1 MAARTHYYGPAE
13 VGQRYLIRH
22 GAFFRFDIRYT
33 HPTAKKG
40 NLDLKLFSLL
50 SCLALV
56 SACETTSGAPTPAAR
71 PPTPVQTITVEP
83 TEIPSSLSAVGSLES
98 PQTTELSTEIGGKI
112 VSLNIPE
119 GKQVKQGHVLARID
133 YEQAQAAVM
142 IAQARSTNAKK
153 TLERL
158 KKLSLR
164 ARSQQALDDARAELD
179 SASGQLADAQSVLRK
194 TTIAA
199 PFSGV
204 LGLKLVSLGAYLDPG
219 TPIVRLTQVNPLHL
233 IFTLPQ
239 RYVLQL
245 KTGQTVRSAVGDCA
259 QTFSAVLSVIDPYI
273 DPATRSVQIQAVVPN
288 TEGTLLPGMAAA
300 VRVEIKNIPNALLVP
315 EEAIIRRGTKR
326 LVYTVG
332 PEQTVTPTE
341 IRLGQFFMNR
351 VQIEHGLSPG
361 DSIVVAGHQ
370 KLGPGAKVAPQA
382 YEPVAN
388 PNLALG
394 ADNKTMEC
402 EF

>member
-1 MAARTHYYGPAE
+1 MAARTHCYGPAE

-33 HPTAKKG
+33 HHTAKKG

-133 YEQAQAAVM
+133 YDQAQAAVM

-259 QTFSAVLSVIDPYI
+259 QTFRAVISVIDPYI

-300 VRVEIKNIPNALLVP
+300 VRVEVKNIPNALLVP
-315 EEAIIRRGTKR
+315 EEAIIRQGTKR

-351 VQIEHGLSPG
+351 VQIEHGVSPG

-370 KLGPGAKVAPQA
+370 KLGPGAKVAPQS

>member
-1 MAARTHYYGPAE
+1 MMR
-13 VGQRYLIRH
+13 
-22 GAFFRFDIRYT
+22 
-33 HPTAKKG
+33 
-40 NLDLKLFSLL
+40 LL
-50 SCLALV
+50 TTLCLLALL
-56 SACETTSGAPTPAAR
+56 SACETTSGAPTPVER
-71 PPTPVQTITVEP
+71 PPTPVQTIVLEP
-83 TEIPSSLSAVGSLES
+83 AEIPSTLSAVGSLVS

-119 GKQVKQGHVLARID
+119 GKRIKKGHVLARID
-133 YEQAQAAVM
+133 YEQAQAAVV
-142 IAQARSTNAKK
+142 IAQARATNAQK

-158 KKLSLR
+158 KKLSSR

-179 SASGQLADAQSVLRK
+179 SAAGQVADATSVLRK
-194 TTIAA
+194 TTLAA

-219 TPIVRLTQVNPLHL
+219 TPIVRLTQINPLHL

-259 QTFSAVLSVIDPYI
+259 QTFSAVISVIDPYI

-300 VRVEIKNIPNALLVP
+300 VRVEIENIPNALLVP
-315 EEAIIRRGTKR
+315 EEAIIRQGTKR

-351 VQIEHGLSPG
+351 VQIEHGVSAG

-370 KLGPGAKVAPQA
+370 KLGPGAKVAPQP
-382 YEPVAN
+382 YEPIAN

-394 ADNKTMEC
+394 VNSKTMEC

>member
-1 MAARTHYYGPAE
+1 MAARTHCYGPAE

-259 QTFSAVLSVIDPYI
+259 QTFRAVISVIDPYI

-315 EEAIIRRGTKR
+315 EEAIIRQGTKR

-370 KLGPGAKVAPQA
+370 KLGPGAKVAPQS

>member
-1 MAARTHYYGPAE
+1 MPR
-13 VGQRYLIRH
+13 LS
-22 GAFFRFDIRYT
+22 FSMSSM
-33 HPTAKKG
+33 
-40 NLDLKLFSLL
+40 KLFSTLC
-50 SCLALV
+50 CLALV

-71 PPTPVQTITVEP
+71 PPTPVQTITLEP
-83 TEIPSSLSAVGSLES
+83 TEISSTLSAVGSLAS

-119 GKQVKQGHVLARID
+119 GKQVQQGHVLARID
-133 YEQAQAAVM
+133 YEQAQATVV
-142 IAQARSTNAKK
+142 IAQARYTNAQK

-158 KKLSLR
+158 KKLSAR
-164 ARSQQALDDARAELD
+164 ARSQQALDDARAELE
-179 SASGQLADAQSVLRK
+179 SANGQLADAKSVLRK
-194 TTIAA
+194 TTLAA

-219 TPIVRLTQVNPLHL
+219 TPIVRLTQVKPLHL

-245 KTGQTVRSAVGDCA
+245 KTGQTIRAAVGDCA
-259 QTFSAVLSVIDPYI
+259 ETFSAAISVIDPYI
-273 DPATRSVQIQAVVPN
+273 DPATRSVQIQALVPN
-288 TEGTLLPGMAAA
+288 TQGTLLPGMAAT
-300 VRVEIKNIPNALLVP
+300 VRVELKNIPEALLVP

-332 PEQTVTPTE
+332 PEQTVDLAE
-341 IRLGQFFMNR
+341 VRLGQFFKNR
-351 VQIEHGLSPG
+351 VQIEQGVSPG

-370 KLGPGAKVAPQA
+370 KLGPGAKVAPQP
-382 YEPVAN
+382 YEAVAN

-394 ADNKTMEC
+394 ANTTSMEC

>member
-1 MAARTHYYGPAE
+1 MAARTHCHGPTE
-13 VGQRYLIRH
+13 VEQRYLIRH

-133 YEQAQAAVM
+133 YDQAQAAVM

-259 QTFSAVLSVIDPYI
+259 QTFRAVISVIDPYI

-300 VRVEIKNIPNALLVP
+300 VRVKVKNIPNALLVP
-315 EEAIIRRGTKR
+315 EEAIIRQGTKR

-351 VQIEHGLSPG
+351 VQIEHGVSPG

-370 KLGPGAKVAPQA
+370 KLGPGAKVAPQS

>member
-1 MAARTHYYGPAE
+1 MAARTHCYGPAE

-133 YEQAQAAVM
+133 YDQAQAAVM

-259 QTFSAVLSVIDPYI
+259 QTFRAVISVIDPYI

-300 VRVEIKNIPNALLVP
+300 VRVEVKNIPNALLVP
-315 EEAIIRRGTKR
+315 EEAIIRQGTKR

-351 VQIEHGLSPG
+351 VQIEHGVSPG

-370 KLGPGAKVAPQA
+370 KLGPGAKVAPQS